1 MIKSYARFFED
12 LSHTFKEDE
21 FEKVFAKDAIFADPF
36 QRVQGIK
43 AIVAVFRHMYATL
56 KNPRFEIIET
66 IGDDEKGYIR
76 WHFHYN
82 DRSFEGV
89 SRVQFDSEGKV
100 LSHIDYWDAASN
112 VYETIPIIGSLL
124 RLIKQRIAG

>member
-1 MIKSYARFFED
+1 MIESYARFFEE
-12 LSHTFKEDE
+12 LSYTFEEDA

-66 IGDDEKGYIR
+66 IGDAEKGYIR

-89 SRVQFDSEGKV
+89 SHVRFDSEGKV
-100 LSHIDYWDAASN
+100 LSHTDYWDAASN

-124 RLIKQRIAG
+124 RLIKRRISG